1 MLLIGWTFGR
11 GRFRRRGGRRGG
23 PLGRA
28 IGWGIGGC
36 DRVELKG
43 RVWGVAY

>member
-1 MLLIGWTFGR
+1 MLLIGWTFER

-23 PLGRA
+23 PLRRA

-36 DRVELKG
+36 GRVELKG
-43 RVWGVAY
+43 RVRGVAY